1 MMDVWSEIQRNT
13 AKYSKNPYSPPY
25 SNTAARRLM
34 SQAIT
39 LAERQRR
46 LQIRLTSPIPDRYQ
60 GHGCVVDLV
69 RGHEAAIRLVDASN
83 YVCHCCPAPL
93 HNNGMFKSGPAFCNV
108 LRHVSTKQHSSCVA
122 QWVRAARVQYLLR
135 RLRLFAWVA
144 GRALQWHARAV
155 ERAYAPGGRG
165 FNEAQTNFHLHASS
179 CV

>member
-1 MMDVWSEIQRNT
+1 MAPVWSAIQRNT
-13 AKYSKNPYSPPY
+13 AEYSENPYSPPY
-25 SNTAARRLM
+25 SHTVARRLM
-34 SQAIT
+34 SQAIP
-39 LAERQRR
+39 LAELERR
-46 LQIRLTSPIPDRYQ
+46 LQIRLTSPIPAANQQRNYESN
-60 GHGCVVDLV
+60 LV
-69 RGHEAAIRLVDASN
+69 HGHEAAIRLVDAHN
-83 YVCHCCPAPL
+83 YVCLCCPAPL

-108 LRHVSTKQHSSCVA
+108 LRHMSTKQHSSCVA

>member
-1 MMDVWSEIQRNT
+1 
-13 AKYSKNPYSPPY
+13 
-25 SNTAARRLM
+25 M

-108 LRHVSTKQHSSCVA
+108 LRHVSTKQHSSCVTRG
-122 QWVRAARVQYLLR
+122 QARPQRPMRDVDD
-135 RLRLFAWVA
+135 A
-144 GRALQWHARAV
+144 
-155 ERAYAPGGRG
+155 GGRG
-165 FNEAQTNFHLHASS
+165 Q
-179 CV
+179 